1 MEELLSSCN
10 LAHFTNIDAC
20 SIILIA
26 FFILAFR
33 ILLASS
39 IIRFYWEAMLLS
51 FLTVEITNLPYTDI
65 ASLIDDSDDKLAIK
79 FGTAYEDIFKLS
91 KVCIHTNYVVI
102 IFE

>member
-1 MEELLSSCN
+1 MFNHSNC
-10 LAHFTNIDAC
+10 I
-20 SIILIA
+20 
-26 FFILAFR
+26 FILAFR

-51 FLTVEITNLPYTDI
+51 FLTVEIINLPYTDI

-91 KVCIHTNYVVI
+91 KVSIHMYYVVI